1 MDPPSPTLAD
11 PVDGQAEVKIR
22 FLFASGTE
30 DVSKS
35 FSRDATIAHVKETLR
50 DDQRKE
56 DEGASGGD
64 LPRLVWSGRMLQ
76 DEEILGDVFV
86 GILMSSSADGLW
98 ELMVWNIGRE

>member
-1 MDPPSPTLAD
+1 MEPVNPTSTD

-35 FSRDATIAHVKETLR
+35 FARDATVAHVKETLR
-50 DDQRKE
+50 DDQRKG
-56 DEGASGGD
+56 DERGSGSD

-76 DEEILGDVFV
+76 DEEILGEIFV
-86 GILMSSSADGLW
+86 SVLGSFSVDDMW
-98 ELMVWNIGRE
+98 